1 MTKTLCMNKCLL
13 ALCMLGAIG
22 LHPLLPLQSLAATP
36 TSPAASS
43 DSPSEGALI
52 KSMKDRLP
60 ALMALKLDGAV
71 GETNKGL
78 IEPRGALERE
88 QRRLV
93 ADENKD
99 RLAHYKLIAEKLGLP
114 VAAVQRKRAEQ
125 IREKSPKGVMLESE
139 TGIWYEK

>member
-1 MTKTLCMNKCLL
+1 
-13 ALCMLGAIG
+13 
-22 LHPLLPLQSLAATP
+22 
-36 TSPAASS
+36 
-43 DSPSEGALI
+43 
-52 KSMKDRLP
+52 
-60 ALMALKLDGAV
+60 MALKLDGAV